1 MTSKCD
7 TEQANYK
14 QDTSTTE
21 GLLKAL
27 NQKHSYKKADNSK
40 LIISMLKDATKHCS
54 PNYIVAKDRGLKE
67 GYVQSQANKK
77 LSIASKNMSRDA
89 WAKLAHKVSNMTDR
103 ELKAWIKT

>member
-40 LIISMLKDATKHCS
+40 LIISMLKDATKHCVPS
-54 PNYIVAKDRGLKE
+54 YVVAKDKGKKE

-77 LSIASKNMSRDA
+77 LNKATKNMSRDA
-89 WAKLAHKVSNMTDR
+89 WAKLASKVSNMTDE
-103 ELKAWIKT
+103 ELKVWIKN